1 MAGGRGRGRPA
12 RRMKNEI
19 NVVPYIDVMLV
30 LLVIFMVTAP
40 LVAPGMIE
48 LPTVGQ
54 RAAEVPVRPIEVQVA
69 ADGVISVRD
78 LQQGET
84 QLQPVP
90 ANELPDYIRSRQQQT
105 PGQPVVIAA
114 DGKVVYDAV
123 VKVMDELQQQG
134 VTRVGLLVQ
143 QGGGAGR

>member
-1 MAGGRGRGRPA
+1 
-12 RRMKNEI
+12 MKSEI

-30 LLVIFMVTAP
+30 LLVIFMITAP

-48 LPTVGQ
+48 LPSVSQ

-78 LQQGET
+78 LEQGET

-90 ANELPDYIRSRQQQT
+90 ATELPDYIRMRQQAQ
-105 PGQPVVIAA
+105 PNQPVVIAA
-114 DGKVVYDAV
+114 DGKVVYDSV
-123 VKVMDELQQQG
+123 VKIMDQLQREG
-134 VTRVGLLVQ
+134 VSRVGLLVQ
-143 QGGGAGR
+143 QGGPGS

>member
-1 MAGGRGRGRPA
+1 MRQ
-12 RRMKNEI
+12 RRLMNQI

-48 LPTVGQ
+48 LPSVGQ
-54 RAAEVPVRPIEVQVA
+54 TTAEVPLKPLEVQIA
-69 ADGVISVRD
+69 ADGVLSVRD
-78 LQQGET
+78 LQQGEAT
-84 QLQPVP
+84 LRPI
-90 ANELPDYIRSRQQQT
+90 ANTELAAYIRDVQAGQ

-114 DGKVVYDAV
+114 DGKVPYDSV

-134 VTRVGLLVQ
+134 VARVGLLVQ
-143 QGGGAGR
+143 QSGGTP

>member
-1 MAGGRGRGRPA
+1 MPAGRGRGRPA

-48 LPTVGQ
+48 LPSVGQ

-84 QLQPVP
+84 QLQTLP
-90 ANELPDYIRSRQQQT
+90 ANELTDYIRFRQQQT

-123 VKVMDELQQQG
+123 IKVMDELQQQG
-134 VTRVGLLVQ
+134 VSRVGLLVQ
-143 QGGGAGR
+143 QGGGS

>member
-1 MAGGRGRGRPA
+1 MMAVRSRNGRGR
-12 RRMKNEI
+12 RMKSEI

-30 LLVIFMVTAP
+30 LLVIFMITAP

-48 LPTVGQ
+48 LPSVSQ

-78 LQQGET
+78 LEQGET

-90 ANELPDYIRSRQQQT
+90 ATELPDYIRMRQQAQ
-105 PGQPVVIAA
+105 PNQPVVIAA
-114 DGKVVYDAV
+114 DGKVVYDSV
-123 VKVMDELQQQG
+123 VKIMDQLQREG
-134 VTRVGLLVQ
+134 VSRVGLLVQ
-143 QGGGAGR
+143 QGGPGS